1 MKITF
6 PHMGS
11 THIGIKC
18 LFDEL
23 GVETVI
29 PPKISK
35 KTLEIGTKYA
45 PELICLPLKIT
56 LGNYIESIE
65 RGADTIV
72 VTGSCG
78 PCRYGYYSEVQK
90 EILKDL
96 GHDVEMVVLEAPHGN
111 IPEFLKRVHKISNTK
126 NPLKIAKSLKN
137 AAKVLK
143 RLNEIEA
150 QMLQLRPHEMNKGDF
165 DQVYKQLI
173 KNLENSCGAKE
184 MLINIEGAFKH
195 IIGIPLKRK
204 EDALKVGI
212 VGEIYTVIEDA
223 ANVDIGKKLNDM
235 GVEVYKSHSASEWLT
250 ENIFYRSIGLTS
262 EQKIE
267 EASDPYMKTLIG
279 GHAKETIGHT
289 VLYSERGFDG
299 VIQVLPFTCMPEI
312 VSMSIL
318 PRVQQDHNIPV
329 LSLIID
335 ELTGEAGYL
344 TRVEAYI
351 DLLRNRRESK
361 KDEKMLSRH

>member
-6 PHMGS
+6 PHMGN

-96 GHDVEMVVLEAPHGN
+96 GHKVEMVVLDAPQGD
-111 IPEFLKRVHKISNTK
+111 IPEFLRRVHKISNTK
-126 NPLKIAKSLKN
+126 NPFKIGKSLKN

-143 RLNEIEA
+143 KLNDFEGHV
-150 QMLQLRPHEMNKGDF
+150 LQLRPHEAVKGDF
-165 DQVYKQLI
+165 DQTYKQLI
-173 KNLENSCGAKE
+173 RDLEKSNGAKE
-184 MLINIEGAFKH
+184 MLAYIETAFNRIKNI
-195 IIGIPLKRK
+195 PQKRK
-204 EDALKVGI
+204 EDVLKVGI

-250 ENIFYRSIGLTS
+250 ENLFYRSVGLTS
-262 EQKIE
+262 EKKIE

-289 VLYSERGFDG
+289 VLYAERGFDG

-318 PRVQQDHNIPV
+318 PKVQQDHHIPV

-344 TRVEAYI
+344 TRIEAYI
-351 DLLRNRRESK
+351 DLLRNRRENK